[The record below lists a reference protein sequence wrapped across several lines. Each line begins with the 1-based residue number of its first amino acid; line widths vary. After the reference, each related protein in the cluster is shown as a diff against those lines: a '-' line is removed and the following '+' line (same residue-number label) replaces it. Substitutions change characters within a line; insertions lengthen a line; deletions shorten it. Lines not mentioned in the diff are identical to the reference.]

1 MIIVNEGKQRGTLYH
16 FTDEDGLNGIINSGG
31 LYSDFYSYISFTR
44 SFTPPSVGHL
54 EYMYVRFAFDGDK
67 LSNKYKI
74 QPYSDG
80 KFNSG
85 GKEFE
90 EIIKWP
96 HKKLLKAEFALKRI
110 DILKRSEMKD
120 FSEEEMK
127 EYKKIKLPIFF
138 VDKFKPVRWFN
149 YITILNLK
157 G

>member
-16 FTDEDGLNGIINSGG
+16 FTDEDGLNGIIDSGG

-44 SFTPPSVGHL
+44 SFAPPSVGHL

-74 QPYSDG
+74 QPYSDN

-110 DILKRSEMKD
+110 DILKRSEMKV
-120 FSEEEMK
+120 FSEEEIK

-138 VDKFKPVRWFN
+138 VNKFKPVR
-149 YITILNLK
+149 
-157 G
+157 